1 MAVRGIDKK
10 TGGDLIRLLCFVLTT
25 GLATSLLVVIIGN
38 LSFQSTKEY
47 KADFTDVA
55 GVNKGDDI
63 RVAGVKVGTVKDIK
77 VLSGHEAQIVFNVD
91 SDVRMDDATWAQIKY
106 RNLLGQR
113 YIDLYQQGTSDH
125 PLAEGATVPLS
136 HTKPALNLTELFNGF
151 KPLFQ
156 ALSPDD
162 INKLSYE
169 IVQVFQGEGGT
180 LQSLLDSTAS
190 VTQTLAD
197 RDKVIGQLLTNLS
210 YVLNHV
216 SDRDRQL
223 TNLIS
228 SFKRLV
234 TGLDRDRGPILGSLD
249 SISALA
255 VQTAGLVSHVRGPF
269 VSDIHQLRQVA
280 TNLDAGKGELDRMLQ
295 VLPIKL
301 NKIGRTA
308 TYGSWF
314 NFYLCHTKITLRY
327 GNRVIGNKPVLD
339 YPTNAK
345 RCKLG

>member
-1 MAVRGIDKK
+1 MPRAGLDKK
-10 TGGDLIRLLCFVLTT
+10 TSQDLLRLLCFVLTT
-25 GLATSLLVVIIGN
+25 GLATSLLVITIGN
-38 LSFQSTKEY
+38 LSFRSTHKYE
-47 KADFTDVA
+47 AIFSDAA

-63 RVAGVKVGTVKDIK
+63 RVAGVRVGTVKDISITK
-77 VLSGHEAQIVFNVD
+77 DNQAEVTFSVD
-91 SDVRMDDATWAQIKY
+91 SDVRLDDATHAQIKY

-113 YIDLYQQGTSDH
+113 YISLYQQGTSD
-125 PLAEGATVPLS
+125 TVLPSGGTLPVTR
-136 HTKPALNLTELFNGF
+136 TKPALNLTVLFNGF
-151 KPLFQ
+151 KPLFA

-180 LQSLLDSTAS
+180 LQNLLSSTAS

-197 RDKVIGQLLTNLS
+197 RDKVIGQLLDNLS

-216 SDRDRQL
+216 ASRDHQL
-223 TNLIS
+223 GRLIV

-234 TGLDRDRGPILGSLD
+234 TGLDKDRGPILGSLN
-249 SISALA
+249 SISALS
-255 VQTAGLVSHVRGPF
+255 VQTASLVQGLRPPF
-269 VSDIHQLRQVA
+269 VADIHQLRSVA
-280 TNLDAGKGELDRMLQ
+280 TNLDNGKQELDRALQ

-314 NFYLCHTKITLRY
+314 NFYLCHFVATVRMGKHVLAQPTV
-327 GNRVIGNKPVLD
+327 NIG
-339 YPTNAK
+339 A
-345 RCKLG
+345 